1 MAKAERRKQSS
12 QKIKLGFFAKLLI
25 LILAAAM
32 GWQLYNLRGQVEQ
45 AEAEKQLLAA
55 QVQQQQQANDK
66 LQEDIAAG
74 PTPEKIEEIAR
85 DELGLLGP
93 GDRVFQDVSN

>member
-12 QKIKLGFFAKLLI
+12 QKIKLGFCAKLLI
-25 LILAAAM
+25 LVLAVAM
-32 GWQLYNLRGQVEQ
+32 GWQLYTLWEKVEQ

-55 QVQQQQQANDK
+55 QVQLQQQENDK
-66 LQEDIAAG
+66 LQEDIDAG
-74 PTPEKIEEIAR
+74 PTQEKIEEIAR
-85 DELGLLGP
+85 GKLGLLGP